1 MDMLNNSQSI
11 ASQKSSKLVV
21 NPMDFY
27 SKGNREEESKGKR
40 RKLEEDDEAVVQMP
54 SHRRPGEA

>member
-11 ASQKSSKLVV
+11 ASQKSSKRVV

-27 SKGNREEESKGKR
+27 SKGNQEEESKGNR
-40 RKLEEDDEAVVQMP
+40 RKV
-54 SHRRPGEA
+54 